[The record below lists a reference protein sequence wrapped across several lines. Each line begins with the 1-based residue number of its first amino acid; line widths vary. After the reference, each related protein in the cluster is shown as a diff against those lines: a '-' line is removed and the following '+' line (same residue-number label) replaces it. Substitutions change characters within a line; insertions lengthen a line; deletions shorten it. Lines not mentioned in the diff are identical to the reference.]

1 MNYKNKLPNKKS
13 WVIQS
18 LLREVDLGGIG
29 RGLSLSLGLWNALLL
44 SLSTSFPLDFF
55 SSRLLFLSSLLLSTY
70 TLSGRIGKVV
80 ASHAA
85 VARTVPA
92 LRLH

>member
-1 MNYKNKLPNKKS
+1 MNYKNKLPNKKN

-29 RGLSLSLGLWNALLL
+29 RGLSLSLGLWNAFLL
-44 SLSTSFPLDFF
+44 SRKTSFPLDFF
-55 SSRLLFLSSLLLSTY
+55 SSQLLFLSSLLLSTY

-80 ASHAA
+80 
-85 VARTVPA
+85 PA